1 MVRWEPCPYSRFRW
15 SEGFRAGQFRYS
27 RSLVLGQSN
36 LRENAMKML
45 STVALAAGIAAF
57 AVSTTSAD
65 PYKDYTPTKGVWQVT
80 TVKVDPN
87 HIDDYLVGLK
97 RALVPSMES
106 AKRHGVIDDYF
117 VMVNANDADDSGN
130 VLIGQHY
137 VSFAAMDPDR
147 TRDMQ
152 MQKEA
157 LALMSKEEGNK
168 LTNGFDKYRTF
179 LNTQMWT
186 RIDFG
191 K

>member
-1 MVRWEPCPYSRFRW
+1 
-15 SEGFRAGQFRYS
+15 
-27 RSLVLGQSN
+27 
-36 LRENAMKML
+36 MKML
-45 STVALAAGIAAF
+45 NTIALAAGVAAF
-57 AVSTTSAD
+57 ALATASAD
-65 PYKDYTPTKGVWQVT
+65 PYKDYTPVKGVWSVT

-97 RALVPSMES
+97 RALIPSMEN
-106 AKRHGVIDDYF
+106 AKKHGIIDDYF
-117 VMVNANDADDSGN
+117 VMVNANDADPAGN

-147 TRDMQ
+147 ARDMQ

-157 LALMSKEEGNK
+157 LAQMSKEEGNK

-179 LNTQMWT
+179 MGTQMWT
-186 RIDFG
+186 RVDYG